1 MPRHSL
7 LTAAILLGLSALT
20 QAQESTR
27 DGVFTAQQAAAGATL
42 YTRSCIECHGATLR
56 GGEAGPA
63 LTGAGFWNK
72 WAGQSA
78 AVLYQIT
85 ASTMPVN
92 NPGGF
97 TPQQYASL
105 VAFMLQQNGLP
116 AGNDPLPSAA
126 AELVNVTLEESFE
139 PVRVAPVTNGA
150 SVAQRVVNA
159 EWTSYHGNAGS
170 MHYSPL
176 DTSTKTTSATSKSPG
191 AGTPP
196 TTARSRNS
204 TTRPR
209 R

>member
-7 LTAAILLGLSALT
+7 LTAAILLGLSALS
-20 QAQESTR
+20 QAQDSTR
-27 DGVFTAQQAAAGATL
+27 DGVFTSQQAAAGATL

-63 LTGAGFWNK
+63 LIGAGFWNK
-72 WAGQSA
+72 WAGQST

-116 AGNDPLPSAA
+116 AGDKPLSSVT
-126 AELVNVTLEESFE
+126 AELASIKLEESFE
-139 PVRVAPVTNGA
+139 PVRVVAVTNGA
-150 SVAQRVVNA
+150 SAAQRVVNA
-159 EWTSYHGNAGS
+159 EWTSYHGEASS
-170 MHYSPL
+170 MHYAPL
-176 DTSTKTTSATSKSPG
+176 
-191 AGTPP
+191 
-196 TTARSRNS
+196 
-204 TTRPR
+204 
-209 R
+209 